1 MPMVRE
7 HSLHRLEEM
16 CVLQSDALTSVQSIQ
31 VTQCREYEHTMSI
44 NQKRCSQSNLM
55 LSLAYNRSE

>member
-16 CVLQSDALTSVQSIQ
+16 CVLQSDDLTSVQSIQ

-44 NQKRCSQSNLM
+44 NQKRCS
-55 LSLAYNRSE
+55 